1 MGGSAW
7 FICAC
12 RAVRPVSHRWVLVSG
27 GAVDL
32 GAGDARVCAVGA
44 LAAGRVAGA
53 AVGWVADVGAVGAER
68 KSVV

>member
-1 MGGSAW
+1 
-7 FICAC
+7 
-12 RAVRPVSHRWVLVSG
+12 VSHRWVLVSG

-53 AVGWVADVGAVGAER
+53 AAGWVADVGGVGAER
-68 KSVV
+68 KT